1 MTPVRTGGGDPARP
15 TSLLEAVHVL
25 LVDDDEGLLRLA
37 SRALQRCGHYVTTAA
52 TIARAHEAIEESA
65 PDVIVVDYQLDGV
78 ETGLEFLRALRAR
91 GLNFPA
97 VLATGFAD
105 EKRVIEALRAGVGD
119 VVPKTT
125 DYFDF
130 LPEAIDRVLTQAR
143 LQRELVEAER
153 MREREKHYRLLAEAI
168 PQLVWTTQPDGS
180 IDYISKQFVDYTGRS
195 EADALGDGWGQWLL
209 HPADFAGT
217 MTAWGEAVASRDE
230 YDYQHRLRGADGE
243 YRWFHSRARALRDQS
258 GRISKWFGTST
269 DIDAQRRVA
278 EERERLLEAERAA
291 RSEAERAARLK
302 DEFVAT
308 LSHELR
314 TPLNAI
320 VGWAQFLLRDAS
332 DPTRVHKGLQVIDR
346 NARLQAQ
353 MVDDLLDLSRIISGK
368 LRLDI
373 QQVDL
378 RQVIDDV
385 ISSLQPAADAKEIVV
400 ATELGETGSIQG
412 DPSRLQQVMW
422 NLLSNAIKFTDRQG
436 RVTVKLAEHDGS
448 VVISVAD
455 TGQGISPEFMPH
467 VFERF
472 RQADAS
478 TTRQYGGLGLG
489 LSIAK
494 QLTELHGGRIG
505 VESAGPGCG
514 ATFSVELPIARTV
527 RPPAPAL
534 GYVPEDPA
542 RLAGLNVLVVE
553 DEDDARDLT
562 RHILESLGARV
573 TAVANTLDALAAFD
587 IERPDVVL
595 SDLGM
600 PGQDGYELIRQL
612 RIRDASVGRLTPA
625 AALTAQARSEDRKRA
640 LMAGFQ
646 SHLAKP
652 VDPLELSSVIAGL
665 AGR

>member
-1 MTPVRTGGGDPARP
+1 MPAFFSMSNVSNSVR
-15 TSLLEAVHVL
+15 EAVHVL

-37 SRALQRCGHYVTTAA
+37 SRALHKCGHYVTTAP
-52 TIARAHEAIEESA
+52 TIARARDSIRESE
-65 PDVIVVDYQLDGV
+65 PDVIVVDYQLDGM
-78 ETGLEFLRALRAR
+78 ETGLEFLRSLRAT
-91 GLNFPA
+91 GLNIPA

-119 VVPKTT
+119 VVPKTP

-130 LPEAIDRVLTQAR
+130 LPEAIDRVLAQAR
-143 LQRELVEAER
+143 LQRQLVEAER
-153 MREREKHYRLLAEAI
+153 ARERAQHFHLLAEAI
-168 PQLVWTTQPDGS
+168 PQLVWTTEPDGR
-180 IDYISKQFVDYTGRS
+180 IDYVSKQFVDYTGRPQS
-195 EADALGDGWGQWLL
+195 DALHDGWGLWLV
-209 HPADFAGT
+209 HPDDYAST
-217 MTAWGEAVASRDE
+217 TSAWLEAVHTHDE
-230 YDYQHRLRGADGE
+230 YEYQHRLRGADGE

-278 EERERLLEAERAA
+278 EERERLLAAERAARAEAERAA
-291 RSEAERAARLK
+291 RMK

-332 DPTRVHKGLQVIDR
+332 DSARVNKGLQVIDR

-368 LRLDI
+368 LRLDV
-373 QQVDL
+373 QAVQL
-378 RQVIDDV
+378 GQVIDDV
-385 ISSLQPAADAKEIVV
+385 ISSLQPAADAKEISVS
-400 ATELGETGSIQG
+400 TELADTGSIQG

-422 NLLSNAIKFTDRQG
+422 NLLSNAIKFTDRGG
-436 RVTVKLAEHDGS
+436 RVSVRLTERAGS
-448 VVISVAD
+448 VVIAVAD
-455 TGQGISPEFMPH
+455 TGLGISAEFMPH

-478 TTRQYGGLGLG
+478 TTRQFGGLGLG

-494 QLTELHGGRIG
+494 QLTELHGGRIS
-505 VESAGPGCG
+505 VESPGPGLG
-514 ATFSVELPIARTV
+514 ATFSVELPVARAA
-527 RPPAPAL
+527 RERASEDEPAAA
-534 GYVPEDPA
+534 DPT

-553 DEDDARDLT
+553 DEDDARELT

-573 TAVANTLDALAAFD
+573 TAVASTPAALAAFD
-587 IERPDVVL
+587 LERPDVVV

-600 PGQDGYELIRQL
+600 PGEDGYELIRQL
-612 RIRDASVGRLTPA
+612 RIRDASFGRLTPA
-625 AALTAQARSEDRKRA
+625 AALSAQVRSEDRKRA

-652 VDPLELSSVIAGL
+652 VDPLELSSVIAEL
-665 AGR
+665 AGRHHS

>member
-1 MTPVRTGGGDPARP
+1 MSDVRSSVR
-15 TSLLEAVHVL
+15 EAVHVL
-25 LVDDDEGLLRLA
+25 LIDDDEGLLKLA
-37 SRALQRCGHYVTTAA
+37 GRALQRCGHYVTAAA
-52 TIARAHEAIEESA
+52 TIAQARAAIAEAE
-65 PDVIVVDYQLDGV
+65 PDVMVVDYQLDGY
-78 ETGLEFLRALRAR
+78 ETGLEFLRSLRAQ
-91 GLNFPA
+91 GIHVPA

-105 EKRVIEALRAGVGD
+105 EARVIEALRSGVGD
-119 VVPKTT
+119 VVPKTP

-130 LPEAIDRVLTQAR
+130 LPAAIDRVLAQAR
-143 LQRELVEAER
+143 LQRERAEAER
-153 MREREKHYRLLAEAI
+153 MRDREQHYRLLAEAI
-168 PQLVWTTQPDGS
+168 PQLVWTTEPDGR
-180 IDYISKQFVDYTGRS
+180 IDYVSKQFVDYTGRPQ
-195 EADALGDGWGQWLL
+195 EAALDEGWGRWLV
-209 HPADFAGT
+209 HPDDLDGT
-217 MTAWGEAVASRDE
+217 VAAWKEAVETRDE
-230 YDYQHRLRGADGE
+230 YEHQHRFRGVDGA
-243 YRWFHSRARALRDQS
+243 YLWFHSRARALRDPD

-278 EERERLLEAERAA
+278 EERERLLTAERAA
-291 RSEAERAARLK
+291 RSEAERAARVK

-332 DPTRVHKGLQVIDR
+332 DPGRVHKGLEVIDR

-373 QQVDL
+373 GQVDL

-385 ISSLQPAADAKEIVV
+385 ISSLQPAADAKEIE
-400 ATELGETGSIQG
+400 ARTELAECGLIQG

-436 RVTVKLAEHDGS
+436 KVTVRLVERHGS
-448 VVISVAD
+448 VEISVTD
-455 TGQGISPEFMPH
+455 TGQGISAEFMPH

-478 TTRQYGGLGLG
+478 TTRQFGGLGLG

-494 QLTELHGGRIG
+494 QLTELHGGLISVDSEGEGR
-505 VESAGPGCG
+505 G
-514 ATFSVELPIARTV
+514 ATFHVVLPIARST
-527 RPPAPAL
+527 RAA
-534 GYVPEDPA
+534 VPVADPVPVDPE
-542 RLAGLNVLVVE
+542 RLAGLRVLVVE
-553 DEDDARDLT
+553 DEDDARELT
-562 RHILESLGARV
+562 RQILESLGARV
-573 TAVANTLDALAAFD
+573 TAVSNTPAALAAFD
-587 IERPDVVL
+587 LERPDVIV

-612 RIRDASVGRLTPA
+612 RIREAALGGLTPA

-652 VDPLELSSVIAGL
+652 VDPVELSAVVAEL

>member
-1 MTPVRTGGGDPARP
+1 MIDVHTAVH
-15 TSLLEAVHVL
+15 EAVHVL
-25 LVDDDEGLLRLA
+25 LIDDDEGLLKLA
-37 SRALQRCGHYVTTAA
+37 GRALQRCGHYVTAAA
-52 TIARAHEAIEESA
+52 TIAQARAAIAEAA
-65 PDVIVVDYQLDGV
+65 PDVMVVDYQLDGH
-78 ETGLEFLRALRAR
+78 ETGLEFLRSLRSQ
-91 GLNFPA
+91 GINVPA

-105 EKRVIEALRAGVGD
+105 EARVIEALRAGVGD
-119 VVPKTT
+119 VVPKTP

-130 LPEAIDRVLTQAR
+130 LPEAIDRVLAQVR
-143 LQRELVEAER
+143 LQRELAEAER
-153 MREREKHYRLLAEAI
+153 VREREQHYRLLAEAI
-168 PQLVWTTQPDGS
+168 PQLVWTTEPDGT
-180 IDYISKQFVDYTGRS
+180 IDYVSKQFVDYTGRP
-195 EADALGDGWGQWLL
+195 EIEALGHGWGRWLL
-209 HPADFAGT
+209 HPDDFDGT
-217 MTAWGEAVASRDE
+217 MRNWLNAVATRDE
-230 YDYQHRLRGADGE
+230 YECQHRLRGADGE
-243 YRWFHSRARALRDQS
+243 FRWFHSRARALRDQA
-258 GRISKWFGTST
+258 GRIRKWFGTST

-278 EERERLLEAERAA
+278 EQREGLLNAERAA
-291 RSEAERAARLK
+291 RSEAERAARVK

-332 DPTRVHKGLQVIDR
+332 DPERVRKGLEVIDR

-373 QQVDL
+373 QQVNL
-378 RQVIDDV
+378 HQVIDDV

-400 ATELGETGSIQG
+400 TTELGETGMIQG

-436 RVTVKLAEHDGS
+436 SVTVKLFEHQGS
-448 VVISVAD
+448 VEIAVKD
-455 TGQGISPEFMPH
+455 TGLGISPEFMPH

-478 TTRQYGGLGLG
+478 TTRQFGGLGLG

-494 QLTELHGGRIG
+494 QLTELHGGLISVDSEGQGR
-505 VESAGPGCG
+505 G
-514 ATFSVELPIARTV
+514 ATFHVVLPVARSARAV
-527 RPPAPAL
+527 VPAAD
-534 GYVPEDPA
+534 PEPDDPSK
-542 RLAGLNVLVVE
+542 LAGLRILVIE

-562 RHILESLGARV
+562 RQILEASGAQV
-573 TAVANTLDALAAFD
+573 WVASNTFEALTAFD
-587 IERPDVVL
+587 RERPDVIV
-595 SDLGM
+595 SDLDM
-600 PGQDGYELIRQL
+600 PGQDGYELIRQV
-612 RIRDASVGRLTPA
+612 RIRDAVLGGLTPA
-625 AALTAQARSEDRKRA
+625 AALSAQARSEDRKRA

-652 VDPLELSSVIAGL
+652 VDPLELLSVVAGL

>member
-1 MTPVRTGGGDPARP
+1 MIDVHSPAR
-15 TSLLEAVHVL
+15 EAVHVL
-25 LVDDDEGLLRLA
+25 LVDDDEGLLKLA
-37 SRALQRCGHYVTTAA
+37 GRALQRCGHYVTTAA
-52 TIARAHEAIEESA
+52 TIAQARAAIAEAA
-65 PDVIVVDYQLDGV
+65 PDVMVVDYQLDGQ
-78 ETGLEFLRALRAR
+78 ETGLEFLRSLRSQ
-91 GLNFPA
+91 GINVPA

-105 EKRVIEALRAGVGD
+105 EARVIEALRAGVGD
-119 VVPKTT
+119 VVPKTP

-130 LPEAIDRVLTQAR
+130 LPEAIDRVLAQVR
-143 LQRELVEAER
+143 LQRELAEAER
-153 MREREKHYRLLAEAI
+153 VREREQHYRLLAEAI
-168 PQLVWTTQPDGS
+168 PQLVWTTEPDGT
-180 IDYISKQFVDYTGRS
+180 IDYVSKQFVDYTGRAWT
-195 EADALGDGWGQWLL
+195 EALGDGWGRWLL
-209 HPADFAGT
+209 HPDDFHGT
-217 MTAWGEAVASRDE
+217 VRTWHDAVESRDE
-230 YDYQHRLRGADGE
+230 YEFQHRFRGADGE
-243 YRWFHSRARALRDQS
+243 YRWFHSRARALRDQA
-258 GRISKWFGTST
+258 GRIRKWFGTST

-278 EERERLLEAERAA
+278 EERERLLNAERAA
-291 RSEAERAARLK
+291 RSEAERAARVK

-332 DPTRVHKGLQVIDR
+332 DPERVHKGLEVIDR

-373 QQVDL
+373 QQVNL
-378 RQVIDDV
+378 HQVIDDV
-385 ISSLQPAADAKEIVV
+385 ISSLQPAADAKEIAVT
-400 ATELGETGSIQG
+400 TELTETGMIQG

-436 RVTVKLAEHDGS
+436 SVTVRLFERDGS
-448 VVISVAD
+448 VEIAVKD
-455 TGQGISPEFMPH
+455 TGLGISPEFMPH

-478 TTRQYGGLGLG
+478 TTRQFGGLGLG

-494 QLTELHGGRIG
+494 QLTELHGGLISVDSG
-505 VESAGPGCG
+505 GQGCG
-514 ATFSVELPIARTV
+514 ATFHVVLPVARSS
-527 RPPAPAL
+527 RPVPPVVDPL
-534 GYVPEDPA
+534 PEDPSK
-542 RLAGLNVLVVE
+542 LAGVRVLVVE

-562 RHILESLGARV
+562 RRILESLGAQV
-573 TAVANTLDALAAFD
+573 TIVSNTPDALAAFD
-587 IERPDVVL
+587 RERPDVIV

-600 PGQDGYELIRQL
+600 PGQDGYELIRQI
-612 RIRDASVGRLTPA
+612 RIREAGLGILTPA
-625 AALTAQARSEDRKRA
+625 AALSAQARSEDRKRA

-652 VDPLELSSVIAGL
+652 ADPLELLGVVARL

>member
-1 MTPVRTGGGDPARP
+1 MTDVHPSVR
-15 TSLLEAVHVL
+15 EAVHVL
-25 LVDDDEGLLRLA
+25 LIDDDEGLLKLA

-52 TIARAHEAIEESA
+52 TIAQARAAIAEAA
-65 PDVIVVDYQLDGV
+65 PDVMVVDYQLDGH
-78 ETGLEFLRALRAR
+78 ETGLEFLRTLRSQ
-91 GLNFPA
+91 GISVPA

-105 EKRVIEALRAGVGD
+105 EARVIEALRAGVGD
-119 VVPKTT
+119 VVPKTP

-130 LPEAIDRVLTQAR
+130 LPEAIDRVLAQVR
-143 LQRELVEAER
+143 LQRELAEAER
-153 MREREKHYRLLAEAI
+153 VREREQHYRLLAEAI
-168 PQLVWTTQPDGS
+168 PQLVWTTEPDGT
-180 IDYISKQFVDYTGRS
+180 IDYVSKQFVDYTGRPDT
-195 EADALGDGWGQWLL
+195 AALGDGWGRWLV
-209 HPADFAGT
+209 HPEDFDGT
-217 MTAWGEAVASRDE
+217 MRTWLDAVAGHDE
-230 YDYQHRLRGADGE
+230 YEFQHRFRGADGE
-243 YRWFHSRARALRDQS
+243 YRWFHSRARALRDQA
-258 GRISKWFGTST
+258 GRVRKWFGTST

-278 EERERLLEAERAA
+278 EERERLLNAERAA
-291 RSEAERAARLK
+291 RSEAERAARVK

-332 DPTRVHKGLQVIDR
+332 DPERVHKGLEVIDR

-373 QQVDL
+373 QQVNL
-378 RQVIDDV
+378 HQVIDDV

-400 ATELGETGSIQG
+400 TTELRETGMIQG

-436 RVTVKLAEHDGS
+436 SVAVRLFEHHGS
-448 VVISVAD
+448 VEIAVKD
-455 TGQGISPEFMPH
+455 TGLGISAEFMPH

-478 TTRQYGGLGLG
+478 TTRQFGGLGLG

-494 QLTELHGGRIG
+494 QLTELHGGLISVDSEGEGR
-505 VESAGPGCG
+505 G
-514 ATFSVELPIARTV
+514 ATFHVVLPVARSS
-527 RPPAPAL
+527 RPVAPAADRA
-534 GYVPEDPA
+534 PEDPSK
-542 RLAGLNVLVVE
+542 LAGLRILVVE
-553 DEDDARDLT
+553 DEEDARDLT
-562 RHILESLGARV
+562 RRILESSGAQVRV
-573 TAVANTLDALAAFD
+573 ASNTADGLAAFD
-587 IERPDVVL
+587 DERPDVIV

-600 PGQDGYELIRQL
+600 PGQDGYELIRQI
-612 RIRDASVGRLTPA
+612 RIRDAVLGGLTPA
-625 AALTAQARSEDRKRA
+625 AALSAQARSEDRKRA

-652 VDPLELSSVIAGL
+652 ADPVELLSVVAGL

>member
-1 MTPVRTGGGDPARP
+1 M
-15 TSLLEAVHVL
+15 
-25 LVDDDEGLLRLA
+25 
-37 SRALQRCGHYVTTAA
+37 
-52 TIARAHEAIEESA
+52 
-65 PDVIVVDYQLDGV
+65 
-78 ETGLEFLRALRAR
+78 
-91 GLNFPA
+91 
-97 VLATGFAD
+97 
-105 EKRVIEALRAGVGD
+105 
-119 VVPKTT
+119 
-125 DYFDF
+125 
-130 LPEAIDRVLTQAR
+130 
-143 LQRELVEAER
+143 
-153 MREREKHYRLLAEAI
+153 
-168 PQLVWTTQPDGS
+168 
-180 IDYISKQFVDYTGRS
+180 
-195 EADALGDGWGQWLL
+195 DALGDGWGRWLV
-209 HPADFAGT
+209 HPEDLEGT
-217 MTAWGEAVASRDE
+217 LAAWQEAVAGRDE
-230 YDYQHRLRGADGE
+230 YEYQHRLQAADGE
-243 YRWFHSRARALRDQS
+243 YRWFHSRARALRDQA

-278 EERERLLEAERAA
+278 EERERLLNAERAA
-291 RSEAERAARLK
+291 RSEGRARRARQGRIRRDAVARAA
-302 DEFVAT
+302 
-308 LSHELR
+308 R

-332 DPTRVHKGLQVIDR
+332 DPERVHKGLEVIDR

-385 ISSLQPAADAKEIVV
+385 ISSLQPAADAKEIEVSTLL
-400 ATELGETGSIQG
+400 ADCGLIQG

-436 RVTVKLAEHDGS
+436 RVTVCLIEHHGS
-448 VVISVAD
+448 VEIAVTD

-478 TTRQYGGLGLG
+478 TTRQFGGLGLG

-494 QLTELHGGRIG
+494 QLTELHGGRISVDSEG
-505 VESAGPGCG
+505 QGRG
-514 ATFSVELPIARTV
+514 ATFHVVLPVARSA
-527 RPPAPAL
+527 RPLPAPAGRL
-534 GYVPEDPA
+534 PVDPA
-542 RLAGLNVLVVE
+542 KLAGVHVLVVE
-553 DEDDARDLT
+553 DEDDARELT
-562 RHILESLGARV
+562 RQILASLGARV
-573 TAVANTLDALAAFD
+573 TAVSNTPDALAAFD
-587 IERPDVVL
+587 RERPDVIV

-612 RIRDASVGRLTPA
+612 RIREAALGGLTPV
-625 AALTAQARSEDRKRA
+625 AALTARARSEDRKRA

-652 VDPLELSSVIAGL
+652 IDPAELTSVVAGL

>member
-1 MTPVRTGGGDPARP
+1 MTDVQTSSLRDAVR
-15 TSLLEAVHVL
+15 VL

-37 SRALQRCGHYVTTAA
+37 SRALQRCGHAVTTAA
-52 TIARAHEAIEESA
+52 TIARAKEAIDASV
-65 PDVIVVDYQLDGV
+65 PDVIVVDYQLDGMT
-78 ETGLEFLRALRAR
+78 TGLEFLRALRAR
-91 GLNFPA
+91 GLHIPA

-119 VVPKTT
+119 VVPKTP

-130 LPEAIDRVLTQAR
+130 LPEAIDRVLAQAR
-143 LQRELVEAER
+143 LQRELV
-153 MREREKHYRLLAEAI
+153 
-168 PQLVWTTQPDGS
+168 
-180 IDYISKQFVDYTGRS
+180 
-195 EADALGDGWGQWLL
+195 
-209 HPADFAGT
+209 
-217 MTAWGEAVASRDE
+217 VA
-230 YDYQHRLRGADGE
+230 A
-243 YRWFHSRARALRDQS
+243 
-258 GRISKWFGTST
+258 
-269 DIDAQRRVA
+269 
-278 EERERLLEAERAA
+278 ERERLLEAERAA
-291 RSEAERAARLK
+291 RTEAERAARVK

-320 VGWAQFLLRDAS
+320 VGWVQFLLRDAS
-332 DPTRVHKGLQVIDR
+332 DPARVHKGLRVIDR

-373 QQVDL
+373 QPVDL

-385 ISSLQPAADAKEIVV
+385 ISSLQPAADAKEIAVST
-400 ATELGETGSIQG
+400 ALAETGPMQG
-412 DPSRLQQVMW
+412 DSSRLQQVMW
-422 NLLSNAIKFTDRQG
+422 NLLSNAIKFTDRRG
-436 RVTVKLAEHDGS
+436 SVRIELAQRDGS
-448 VVISVAD
+448 VVISVVD

-472 RQADAS
+472 RQADSS
-478 TTRQYGGLGLG
+478 TTRQFGGLGLG

-494 QLTELHGGRIG
+494 QLTELHGGRIR
-505 VESAGPGCG
+505 VDSAGVGLG
-514 ATFSVELPIARTV
+514 ATFTVELPVARAVQGAATGREGV
-527 RPPAPAL
+527 RD
-534 GYVPEDPA
+534 DPT
-542 RLAGLNVLVVE
+542 RLAGLRVLVVE

-573 TAVANTLDALAAFD
+573 TAVASTPAALAAFD
-587 IERPDVVL
+587 LERPDVVV

-612 RIRDASVGRLTPA
+612 RIRDASLGRLTPA

-646 SHLAKP
+646 SHVAKP
-652 VDPLELSSVIAGL
+652 VDPRELSTVVAEL
-665 AGR
+665 AGRQTP